1 MRDKKGLAW
10 NPNSQSST
18 TNVSMGPFITQK
30 AALLLSLGRL
40 VRARIFSGYSVTRL
54 RAGVQR
60 ARQEKICMSDEI
72 VLIVNGKPHTAQADP
87 ETPLLYVLRNELGL
101 TGPQF
106 GCGEETCGA
115 CMVLIGGRA
124 TPSCKLPVS
133 KVGRSRITTLEGLMG
148 EAELHPVQR
157 AFIEEQASQCG
168 YCINGM
174 IITTAAL
181 LWKTPHPSDMQIREA
196 LDGNLC
202 RCGSHPRILRAVR
215 RAEALSSVLED

>member
-1 MRDKKGLAW
+1 
-10 NPNSQSST
+10 
-18 TNVSMGPFITQK
+18 
-30 AALLLSLGRL
+30 
-40 VRARIFSGYSVTRL
+40 
-54 RAGVQR
+54 
-60 ARQEKICMSDEI
+60 MSDEI
-72 VLIVNGKPHTAQADP
+72 VLIVNEKPHTVQAEP

-133 KVGRSRITTLEGLMG
+133 NVGRSRITTLEGLMG
-148 EAELHPVQR
+148 EGELHPVQR

-168 YCINGM
+168 YCLNGV
-174 IITTAAL
+174 IIRTAAL
-181 LWKTPHPSDMQIREA
+181 LWKTPHPSDRQIREA

-202 RCGSHPRILRAVR
+202 RCGSHARILRAVR
-215 RAEALSSVLED
+215 RAEALSSALED